1 MEEKIIEAKF
11 AKNTLAR
18 IILLVGLAILTFG
31 LFRVNDIYLTG
42 ERIYYSY
49 GWRPYTE
56 IYDSYFDYLL
66 SCIVSTICFESL
78 DLGAIMV
85 LFGIIVIAV
94 AGIVFWEMGKCA
106 LTVTNRQ
113 VIGKASFGKSVALP
127 INQISAVAL
136 GYCKRITI
144 ATSSGKIHFWLLA
157 NRDEVHSALTKVI
170 NEVQVE
176 KVHQANPAVQ
186 SDAEELKKFKELL
199 DSGVITQEEFD
210 AKKKQILG
218 L

>member
-18 IILLVGLAILTFG
+18 IILLIGLAILTFG
-31 LFRVNDIYLTG
+31 LLRTRNDYLTG
-42 ERIYYSY
+42 RD
-49 GWRPYTE
+49 WCPWPRPYTE
-56 IYDSYFDYLL
+56 IYDSYFDYLWSRIFSTVCFNL
-66 SCIVSTICFESL
+66 DPSACIVL
-78 DLGAIMV
+78 L
-85 LFGIIVIAV
+85 GIIVLIA
-94 AGIVFWEMGKCA
+94 AGLVFWKMGKCA

-113 VIGKASFGKSVALP
+113 VVGKASFGKSVALP

-176 KVHQANPAVQ
+176 KAYTNTTSVQ
-186 SDAEELKKFKELL
+186 SNADELRKYKELL
-199 DSGVITQEEFD
+199 DDGVISQEEFD
-210 AKKKQILG
+210 AKKKQLLG

>member
-31 LFRVNDIYLTG
+31 LVRVNDIYLTG
-42 ERIYYSY
+42 TTYY
-49 GWRPYTE
+49 WEPYTE
-56 IYDSYFDYLL
+56 VYDSYFDYLL
-66 SCIVSTICFESL
+66 SRIVSTICFNF
-78 DLGAIMV
+78 DLGAIIV
-85 LFGIIVIAV
+85 LLGVIVIAV

-176 KVHQANPAVQ
+176 KVHQANPAMQ

-210 AKKKQILG
+210 AKKKQLLG

>member
-11 AKNTLAR
+11 AKNKLAR
-18 IILLVGLAILTFG
+18 IILIIGLVILAFG
-31 LFRVNDIYLTG
+31 LFKARDNYLTG
-42 ERIYYSY
+42 YTYNGWSRER
-49 GWRPYTE
+49 YTE
-56 IYDSYFDYLL
+56 YYDSYFDYLW
-66 SCIVSTICFESL
+66 SCIVDVICISNL
-78 DLGAIMV
+78 DFSAITVLLGVIVILAGAI
-85 LFGIIVIAV
+85 I
-94 AGIVFWEMGKCA
+94 FWKMGKCA

-157 NRDEVHSALTKVI
+157 NRDAVHSALTKVI

-176 KVHQANPAVQ
+176 KVHQASPAVQ
-186 SDAEELKKFKELL
+186 SNAEEIKQFKELL

-210 AKKKQILG
+210 AKKKQLLG
-218 L
+218 M

>member
-18 IILLVGLAILTFG
+18 TILLIGLAILTFG
-31 LFRVNDIYLTG
+31 LIKASNDFLTG
-42 ERIYYSY
+42 VKYYTWSSV
-49 GWRPYTE
+49 PYTKY
-56 IYDSYFDYLL
+56 YDSFFDYLL
-66 SCIVSTICFESL
+66 SRIIDTICFDF
-78 DLGAIMV
+78 DLGAIIV
-85 LFGIIVIAV
+85 LLGVIVIAA
-94 AGIVFWEMGKCA
+94 AGIVFWKMGKCA

-157 NRDEVHSALTKVI
+157 NRDAVHSALTKVI

-176 KVHQANPAVQ
+176 KVHQASPAVQ
-186 SDAEELKKFKELL
+186 SDAEEIKQFKELL

-210 AKKKQILG
+210 AKKKQLLG
-218 L
+218 M